1 MNENKFE
8 IKSFFKSSPIII
20 NFILKSIDN
29 NKTITVKQIKKLILD
44 EYKIDISVQLIYN
57 ILKNNNYVYKKFK
70 FNNNPYSIDE
80 QVSQFENVIK
90 THNKD
95 NINNCISIDEISFVL
110 GSKPNNGSFKKGE
123 KNKIKCNNKKIIRE
137 RYSLLVASSN
147 EKIILCKI
155 CKKRVK
161 SDFFINF
168 MDELNKLDIDKKRYY
183 LLVNPRVHKSKKFN
197 SYLEKNNMKLVY
209 NATYHSETNPIENI
223 FSMLRNYLNRNIN
236 KTELELINLI
246 NEFIKIDNKEK
257 FKNIFNHSC
266 ETIAQ
271 FIKENKK

>member
-1 MNENKFE
+1 MKINLKLNL
-8 IKSFFKSSPIII
+8 FKSSPIII

-110 GSKPNNGSFKKGE
+110 GSKPNNGWFKKGE
-123 KNKIKCNNKKIIRE
+123 K
-137 RYSLLVASSN
+137 
-147 EKIILCKI
+147 
-155 CKKRVK
+155 
-161 SDFFINF
+161 
-168 MDELNKLDIDKKRYY
+168 
-183 LLVNPRVHKSKKFN
+183 
-197 SYLEKNNMKLVY
+197 MK
-209 NATYHSETNPIENI
+209 
-223 FSMLRNYLNRNIN
+223 
-236 KTELELINLI
+236 
-246 NEFIKIDNKEK
+246 
-257 FKNIFNHSC
+257 
-266 ETIAQ
+266 
-271 FIKENKK
+271 

>member
-110 GSKPNNGSFKKGE
+110 GSKPNNDWFKKGE
-123 KNKIKCNNKKIIRE
+123 K
-137 RYSLLVASSN
+137 
-147 EKIILCKI
+147 
-155 CKKRVK
+155 
-161 SDFFINF
+161 
-168 MDELNKLDIDKKRYY
+168 
-183 LLVNPRVHKSKKFN
+183 
-197 SYLEKNNMKLVY
+197 MK
-209 NATYHSETNPIENI
+209 
-223 FSMLRNYLNRNIN
+223 
-236 KTELELINLI
+236 
-246 NEFIKIDNKEK
+246 
-257 FKNIFNHSC
+257 
-266 ETIAQ
+266 
-271 FIKENKK
+271 